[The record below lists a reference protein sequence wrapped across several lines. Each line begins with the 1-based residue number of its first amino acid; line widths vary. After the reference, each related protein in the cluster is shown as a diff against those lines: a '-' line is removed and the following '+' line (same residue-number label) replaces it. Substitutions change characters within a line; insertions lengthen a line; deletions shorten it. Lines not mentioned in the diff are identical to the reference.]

1 MRRARF
7 PKVYKGR
14 RWTLQRWVFGRRVG
28 KGLTCG
34 CGGLVTGGGKAVG
47 MAMSLGWA
55 KVLLVRGLG
64 FGLGFGL
71 ALLAAGSGLA
81 EGVKLS
87 GGGKGSASFA
97 AKSALLDGRLAEQ
110 YEFSERLKPDYDA
123 EAGDAPKVRYQGNY
137 KGAFLD
143 VAKAAARRHDVPEEM
158 FLKLVQQES
167 GWNPGAVSPKGATG
181 LAQLMPG
188 TAERLG
194 VDINDPTD
202 NLDGGAKYLR
212 MMYDRFGS
220 WRLAL
225 AAYNAGPEAVEKHG
239 GIPPYDETQNYVLAI
254 LG

>member
-1 MRRARF
+1 MKSQNLGAMRLRVASTIIGGSIRS
-7 PKVYKGR
+7 VA
-14 RWTLQRWVFGRRVG
+14 FGFV
-28 KGLTCG
+28 
-34 CGGLVTGGGKAVG
+34 
-47 MAMSLGWA
+47 
-55 KVLLVRGLG
+55 
-64 FGLGFGL
+64 
-71 ALLAAGSGLA
+71 LAAAPAWGEGLN
-81 EGVKLS
+81 LS
-87 GGGKGSASFA
+87 GGGMGSSSFS
-97 AKSALLDGRLAEQ
+97 AKTALLDGRLSDQ
-110 YEFSERLKPDYDA
+110 YEFSDRLKPDYNPDEA
-123 EAGDAPKVRYQGNY
+123 EDAPAVRYKGNY
-137 KGAFLD
+137 KGEYLD

-167 GWNPGAVSPKGATG
+167 GWNIGAVSPKGATG

-188 TAERLG
+188 TAKRLG

-239 GIPPYDETQNYVLAI
+239 GIPPYAETKNYVAAI